1 MVTCWACW
9 PASGS
14 AVGLEEL
21 SCAAP
26 GLPSPARTSGDDGDG
41 ELDAGAGVL
50 SLWPPLGSTC
60 TWTGG
65 CVGEG
70 AGAGCAGVMS

>member
-1 MVTCWACW
+1 M
-9 PASGS
+9 
-14 AVGLEEL
+14 GLEEL

-26 GLPSPARTSGDDGDG
+26 WLPSPDADEDDGA
-41 ELDAGAGVL
+41 LAAGAGAL

-65 CVGEG
+65 WVGEG